1 MPKASDYRTP
11 ERPEVRYF
19 CYAIE
24 MDTLSGIPRVRRTK
38 RIYAKSVDMAMEEI
52 VVGIFKNSVNM
63 EYLNQDRT
71 VGKIGET
78 TFAVLDRPLAHLL
91 PEKGKAKADK
101 VVKGLNIK
109 SFTYKEDWF
118 TEQDHVAN
126 LV

>member
-1 MPKASDYRTP
+1 MPRTSDYRTAETP
-11 ERPEVRYF
+11 EIRHY

-24 MDTLSGIPRVRRTK
+24 TNTLSRIPKVRRAK

-52 VVGIFKNSVNM
+52 VVGIFKNSVDM

-71 VGKIGET
+71 VGKIGEII
-78 TFAVLDRPLAHLL
+78 FAVLDRPLAHLL

-101 VVKGLNIK
+101 KVKGLNID
-109 SFTYKEDWF
+109 SFTYNGDWF
-118 TEQDHVAN
+118 VEQDHIAN